1 MTPDGTTRM
10 CRKSHIYYPGC
21 GHAEDDIL
29 YMCPAASSLCR
40 PYEHPI
46 RIASARARE
55 KLCPECRPPPESW
68 SFMGKTALDY
78 PLLNLPLI
86 VWLSISG
93 LFLGIYFIFQ
103 KVIEQFLKL
112 SRFLRV
118 VMHWLF
124 QTIQKFAST
133 VIVRNQRLVASSKL
147 FACKHLCPTAKSAL
161 WWGVAIAMS
170 PFTIILAT
178 LETLEDGL

>member
-1 MTPDGTTRM
+1 
-10 CRKSHIYYPGC
+10 
-21 GHAEDDIL
+21 
-29 YMCPAASSLCR
+29 
-40 PYEHPI
+40 
-46 RIASARARE
+46 
-55 KLCPECRPPPESW
+55 
-68 SFMGKTALDY
+68 MGKTALDY